1 MSATITTNAR
11 LVTLAVSPGAVINL
25 PRNYP
30 GLEVDTLTALE
41 RALEFI
47 DGKGLLDELQARFKE
62 VRARELP
69 IEDAERGFIQWMAAA
84 GDWSE

>member
-11 LVTLAVSPGAVINL
+11 LVTLAVSPGRVINL

-41 RALEFI
+41 RALEFATPS
-47 DGKGLLDELQARFKE
+47 DLLEELEERFEE
-62 VRARELP
+62 VEKRKLP
-69 IEDAERGFIQWMAAA
+69 VEDAERGFIAWMALA
-84 GDWSE
+84 GDWM